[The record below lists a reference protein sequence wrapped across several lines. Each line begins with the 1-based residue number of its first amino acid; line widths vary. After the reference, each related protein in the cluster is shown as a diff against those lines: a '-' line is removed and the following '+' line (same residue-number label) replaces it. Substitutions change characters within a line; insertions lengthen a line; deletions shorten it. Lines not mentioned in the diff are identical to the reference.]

1 MDGDFVWIDAAGGL
15 FLYDKK
21 TLYMDVIRIDMDE
34 DGKIIP
40 DGDLTWI
47 LTSFNG
53 GKILVYN
60 KKTKKVRN
68 TGLEFSLLDVDKH
81 WLWVDEWLLVKT
93 TIHKDKGSL
102 VQSEGWI
109 SRYSKSNGT
118 TEKMIKHYPF
128 PLGGNAILD
137 AIGDGEYIWLAG
149 TKITRYSKT
158 KNEFCIMTNSTSLLN
173 YCKIENA
180 EDSHKYLD
188 LKLVLACIIIPLCI
202 ALIWGYRR
210 RQICVAKRQE

>member
-1 MDGDFVWIDAAGGL
+1 MLIVMDGGFVWIHQGGV
-15 FLYDKK
+15 LYIYNKK
-21 TLYMDVIRIDMDE
+21 TLEAQGMPFGLYE

-47 LTSFNG
+47 LTSFT
-53 GKILVYN
+53 GKPRIWVYN
-60 KKTKKVRN
+60 KMTKEIKD
-68 TGLEFSLLDVDKH
+68 TGLKYSLLDVDKE
-81 WLWVDEWLLVKT
+81 WLWIDRW
-93 TIHKDKGSL
+93 IHKEGRTH
-102 VQSEGWI
+102 SEGWI
-109 SRYSKSNGT
+109 FRYSKSKRT
-118 TEKMIKHYPF
+118 FEKMIRHYPF
-128 PLGGNAILD
+128 PLGANAILD
-137 AIGDGEYIWLAG
+137 TIGDGEYIWLAG